1 MCQRTVHMGEQDDR
15 VCPVCSTPLMVTE
28 LDERRVARL
37 GKNEARF
44 RDANERVK
52 RVAQQDARPDE
63 KVSYVCE
70 CGSAN
75 CSDFVRLT
83 TQEYESV
90 RQHAIRFVLLT
101 GHDIPEVE
109 RIVHEG
115 DGYIV
120 VEKVGEG
127 TKVAEELDPR
137 SGA

>member
-1 MCQRTVHMGEQDDR
+1 MGEQDDR

-44 RDANERVK
+44 RNANERVE
-52 RVAQQDARPDE
+52 RAAQPDARPDE
-63 KVSYVCE
+63 KITYVCE

-90 RQHAIRFVLLT
+90 REHATRFVLLT

-120 VEKVGEG
+120 VQKIGEG
-127 TKVAEELDPR
+127 MKVAKELDPR